1 MFDSGG
7 KTDASFEIFLQKE
20 FIEQPCTDRSKRLQ
34 WHSHEALLNFHIK
47 FDQETHF
54 SFENFILYT
63 LYTNSKLSS
72 LESMYQLG
80 FGTEKNVFLHLN
92 C

>member
-20 FIEQPCTDRSKRLQ
+20 FIEQPCTDRSKQLQ
-34 WHSHEALLNFHIK
+34 WHSHEALLNFQIK

-54 SFENFILYT
+54 SFENKIKYALY
-63 LYTNSKLSS
+63 
-72 LESMYQLG
+72 
-80 FGTEKNVFLHLN
+80 
-92 C
+92 